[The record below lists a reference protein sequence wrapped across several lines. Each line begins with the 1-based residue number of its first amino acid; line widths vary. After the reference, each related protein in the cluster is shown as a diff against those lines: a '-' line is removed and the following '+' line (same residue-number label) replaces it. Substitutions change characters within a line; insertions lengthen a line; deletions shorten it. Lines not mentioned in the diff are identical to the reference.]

1 MTVAAAG
8 EAFVAFLREVGFLTS
23 VSSISCTSCAGFA
36 AFFAGA
42 VVVVV
47 VVLVADD
54 DPVDFLAAAAAAAD
68 PLPRVFVGIAATTS
82 SRTTSA
88 TFFGRPLFF
97 AATSDMAA
105 FCISTLLG
113 SISAN
118 YSGY

>member
-1 MTVAAAG
+1 MTVTVTAAG
-8 EAFVAFLREVGFLTS
+8 EAFVAFFREVGFLTS
-23 VSSISCTSCAGFA
+23 VSSISWTSCAGFA

-42 VVVVV
+42 IVVVVV
-47 VVLVADD
+47 VVVVADD
-54 DPVDFLAAAAAAAD
+54 DPVDFLAAAAAD

-105 FCISTLLG
+105 FCDFNLTR
-113 SISAN
+113 
-118 YSGY
+118 